1 MSRMDKV
8 YSMRTTASLQHLLYR
23 MGCALA
29 YIPGVRCAA
38 PPYHA
43 PSTALIGNGVT
54 VHDDDGVAVFTCYVV
69 LDPAVSRQLPEDC
82 LVVQSVIHAV
92 IGREYTQDFRIDV
105 VVTAIDIKG
114 THASHRTD

>member
-1 MSRMDKV
+1 MSRMEKV
-8 YSMRTTASLQHLLYR
+8 YSMRTTASLQNLLYR
-23 MGCALA
+23 VSCALA
-29 YIPGVRCAA
+29 YIPGVQCAA
-38 PPYHA
+38 PPYDA

-54 VHDDDGVAVFTCYVV
+54 LHDDHGVVVFTCYVV
-69 LDPAVSRQLPEDC
+69 FNPAVSRQLPEQC
-82 LVVQSVIHAV
+82 LLVQSVIHAV